1 MFLGQLLVDPTNVQQ
16 YVAKHGEELDESAGL
31 FQRATAYK
39 LAVAKGKA
47 KSLDD
52 EIQGLM
58 SWHDEKVAQLNSMG
72 KPKGP
77 GGVRDQLNV
86 QSQIL
91 YTEQEIN
98 RKMNER
104 DAIIATSEV
113 YGPGALQVEYRGP
126 ESRRQVEL
134 ISKQEITGKQF
145 NLMEK
150 AASIAANQA
159 PMVGMLFPGIMPS
172 AQNSILSSA
181 FDNPESTTATT
192 VKSIE
197 YAARS
202 AAAAASFGT
211 SEALLMLG
219 VDLFG
224 QKRGFSGEG
233 VKGFITDA
241 GRSFSDEQ
249 ASVAMTSKLQQGVQA
264 VYSSAIGNTPI
275 LTKVAPKNSAAQI
288 KNVGVDISP
297 AGGGVVQSKAV
308 YGGLAGV
315 GERLETPS
323 WWPFIGSVAFAWWM
337 LYEVAKK

>member
-1 MFLGQLLVDPTNVQQ
+1 MFLGQLLVEPEKAKN
-16 YVAKHGEELDESAGL
+16 YVERFGEEIDESAGL

-47 KSLDD
+47 KELDD
-52 EIQGLM
+52 EIKGLTE
-58 SWHDEKVAQLNSMG
+58 WHDNKVAQLESMG

-91 YTEQEIN
+91 YTEQEIG
-98 RKMNER
+98 RKMDER
-104 DAIIATSEV
+104 DMIIATSEV
-113 YGPGALQVEYRGP
+113 YGPGALLLKYQGP
-126 ESRRQVEL
+126 ETRRQVEI
-134 ISKQEITGKQF
+134 ISKAEV
-145 NLMEK
+145 
-150 AASIAANQA
+150 ASQA
-159 PMVGMLFPGIMPS
+159 PPNVMDTYATKGASMLLPGVEGMAGPKVMQDIGRYGLATFTLGLSEVGR
-172 AQNSILSSA
+172 A
-181 FDNPESTTATT
+181 FMGGG
-192 VKSIE
+192 K
-197 YAARS
+197 
-202 AAAAASFGT
+202 
-211 SEALLMLG
+211 
-219 VDLFG
+219 
-224 QKRGFSGEG
+224 KFSGEG

-275 LTKVAPKNSAAQI
+275 LTKVAPKNTAVQI
-288 KNVGVDISP
+288 KNVGVDLSP